1 MPMSMFLM
9 CKQGSKE
16 LNEIVNRTKVITL
29 DKVKIKSCWTNPFD
43 EFFFK
48 ALGCLVLILKI

>member
-1 MPMSMFLM
+1 MFLM

-16 LNEIVNRTKVITL
+16 LNEIVNGTKVTTL

-43 EFFFK
+43 DKSF
-48 ALGCLVLILKI
+48 

>member
-1 MPMSMFLM
+1 MSMFLR

-29 DKVKIKSCWTNPFD
+29 DKVKIKSCWTNPFGD
-43 EFFFK
+43 FFFK